1 MKTLIEQLILE
12 KGKTTLQLK
21 TVIEKS
27 QELTKDTEEM
37 EVMRQKHFQLNG
49 KLNSINTLIEIEET
63 LNNKI

>member
-21 TVIEKS
+21 TVVEKS
-27 QELTKDTEEM
+27 QELTKGTEEN

-49 KLNSINTLIEIEET
+49 KLNCINTLIEIEET